1 MSTCDLEMKVLSK
14 LLIVTALS
22 ALSALA
28 ADVNGTWSGVVP
40 LPTGQQFPFIAHL
53 TQAGD
58 KITGK
63 LDGINGAPD
72 VKILNGKIQGDTV
85 TFQGVRKINGEDEK
99 FNYTTR
105 NRGPAFS
112 P

>member
-1 MSTCDLEMKVLSK
+1 M
-14 LLIVTALS
+14 LIVTAPS

-28 ADVNGTWSGVVP
+28 ADVNGTWSGVVSRCRP
-40 LPTGQQFPFIAHL
+40 ENKLPFVMHL

-72 VKILNGKIQGDTV
+72 VEILNGKIDGGTV
-85 TFQGVRKINGEDEK
+85 TFRASARSMAK
-99 FNYTTR
+99 T
-105 NRGPAFS
+105 
-112 P
+112 